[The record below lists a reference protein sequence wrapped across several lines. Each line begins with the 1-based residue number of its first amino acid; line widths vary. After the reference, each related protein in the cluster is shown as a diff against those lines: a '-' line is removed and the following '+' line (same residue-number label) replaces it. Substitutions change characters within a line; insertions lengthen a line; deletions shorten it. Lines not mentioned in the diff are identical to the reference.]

1 MIFEATVGSCS
12 GNGPF
17 VRLCRTPGEV
27 PMSWALISSGS
38 HEADTLR
45 AGSGLAGL
53 GVGRWFLDWEQDRAV
68 QVLRAIR
75 CGWVRQPGRDRATQ
89 FADHR

>member
-1 MIFEATVGSCS
+1 MIFEATLGSCS

-17 VRLCRTPGEV
+17 VRLCRGPGEV
-27 PMSWALISSGS
+27 PMPWALSSSGA
-38 HEADTLR
+38 HEADIAR

-53 GVGRWFLDWEQDRAV
+53 GRFLDWEQDRAE

-75 CGWVRQPGRDRATQ
+75 CGWVRQPWRDRATQ